1 MSNLSTIENIYKYN
15 QSSWITYSEY
25 NGTATNFEAEKSSI
39 HLHHLEIFSLAS
51 WISM

>member
-15 QSSWITYSEY
+15 
-25 NGTATNFEAEKSSI
+25 GTATNLEAEKSSI
-39 HLHHLEIFSLAS
+39 HLHHLEIFCLAS